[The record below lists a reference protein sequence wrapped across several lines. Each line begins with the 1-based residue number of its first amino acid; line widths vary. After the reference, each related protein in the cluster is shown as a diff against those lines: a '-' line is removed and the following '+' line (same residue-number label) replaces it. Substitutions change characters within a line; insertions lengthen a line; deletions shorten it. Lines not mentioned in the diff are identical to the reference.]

1 MSSTVFERVRDIVS
15 EQFDLDPES
24 VTEDTGFLSELD
36 ADSLDVVELAMS
48 VEESFGIP
56 QISEDEIRGIATVGD
71 LVAYVEKAL
80 G

>member
-24 VTEDTGFLSELD
+24 VTEDTNFLSELD
-36 ADSLDVVELAMS
+36 ADSLDVVELAMNI
-48 VEESFGIP
+48 EDSFGIP
-56 QISEDEIRGIATVGD
+56 EIGEDDIRGIRTVGD

>member
-24 VTEDTGFLSELD
+24 VTEDTDFLSELD
-36 ADSLDVVELAMS
+36 ADSLDVVELAMTI
-48 VEESFGIP
+48 EDSFGIP
-56 QISEDEIRGIATVGD
+56 EIGEDDIRGIRTVGD

>member
-1 MSSTVFERVRDIVS
+1 MSSTVFDRVRDIVS

-24 VTEDTGFLSELD
+24 VTEDTDFLSELD
-36 ADSLDVVELAMS
+36 ADSLDVVELAMNI
-48 VEESFGIP
+48 EDSFGIP
-56 QISEDEIRGIATVGD
+56 EIGEDDIRGIRTVGD

>member
-15 EQFDLDPES
+15 EQFDLDPEN
-24 VTEDTGFLSELD
+24 VTEDTDFLSELD

-56 QISEDEIRGIATVGD
+56 QISEDEIRGIQTVGD